1 MASGD
6 IVYVESVIRGHH
18 IYKSIWNPIIGEDLE
33 VCREPENVHDHRAV
47 NIKKSRAIVGH
58 VLREISRVLG
68 RFISHGGNVSCRVRG
83 RQKLGHGLEVP

>member
-33 VCREPENVHDHRAV
+33 VCREPDNVHDRRAV
-47 NIKKSRAIVGH
+47 SYK
-58 VLREISRVLG
+58 RVELLWDMYMYDA
-68 RFISHGGNVSCRVRG
+68 C
-83 RQKLGHGLEVP
+83 L